1 MRSHMRC
8 LSALFY
14 ICYSVCL
21 CRCVGVCLVCVCVCA
36 CVCVC
41 VCMCVCL
48 SGVWRVCGFYQTNS
62 FLIISITD
70 S

>member
-21 CRCVGVCLVCVCVCA
+21 CRSVGVCLVYVCVCA
-36 CVCVC
+36 CAARVCVA
-41 VCMCVCL
+41 
-48 SGVWRVCGFYQTNS
+48 FIK
-62 FLIISITD
+62 LIAFISITD
-70 S
+70 F